1 MTTMKSELYDQWLEL
16 SKNAAEPMLRLNEIS
31 ARAMEKVARQQM
43 DLARDYLDLGA
54 KNLKLLGERK
64 DPREIMAE
72 QGDLVSVFGKKL
84 LGRAEEFMGIATDTQ
99 KEIATWVEAAAR
111 KAAAQPQA
119 ETKAKT
125 G

>member
-1 MTTMKSELYDQWLEL
+1 MKSELYDQWLEL

-54 KNLKLLGERK
+54 KNLKLLGENK
-64 DPREIMAE
+64 DPRQLMAE
-72 QGDLVSVFGKKL
+72 QGDLVSEFGKRL
-84 LGRAEEFMGIATDTQ
+84 LGRAEEFMGIATETQ
-99 KEIATWVEAAAR
+99 KEIASWVEAAAK
-111 KAAAQPQA
+111 KAAAAPQA
-119 ETKAKT
+119 AAKPRA